1 MTAST
6 ARSRSG
12 RSASCGTRYGIRASR
27 ILALARTS
35 RCAMVGAGTRK
46 ACAISSVESPPSVRS
61 VRATCASVPSAGWQH
76 VKIKRSRSSG
86 TGVSSSSADSGA
98 DSSICRLISSRFC
111 TRRAPRRSR
120 SIALCRPVETSQ
132 ATGFAGV
139 PATGHCSSAT
149 ANASCNASSATSMSP
164 SRRISVARIRPY
176 SVRKISSMR
185 IAAQWEGYPTGRPR
199 ARDGRLARRPHPD
212 GPHLDREAR
221 PHQRVPGGDRQHLV
235 EVLGLDEAIAGQ
247 LLLRLGE
254 RTVRHDRLA
263 VLHPH
268 GGGGAGRLQR
278 FTTLVEAARP
288 EGLAEL
294 DGLLEDGAPFLHGH
308 LVPPLLVL
316 VDQQHVAHTR
326 MSFLARSGALL
337 GATTRA
343 AAPAASGRR
352 RRTPRGAPPPAGS
365 APS

>member
-1 MTAST
+1 M
-6 ARSRSG
+6 
-12 RSASCGTRYGIRASR
+12 RASR

-76 VKIKRSRSSG
+76 VKI
-86 TGVSSSSADSGA
+86 
-98 DSSICRLISSRFC
+98 
-111 TRRAPRRSR
+111 RRSR

-278 FTTLVEAARP
+278 FTTLVE
-288 EGLAEL
+288 
-294 DGLLEDGAPFLHGH
+294 GAPFLHGH

-365 APS
+365 AP